1 MKKSVWTLFVFL
13 LPFLCKA
20 QSYEAQQLL
29 LDVQKL
35 SQLKQMLADLKK
47 GYEVLYEGYTNIKN
61 ISKGSFDLHQ
71 AFLDGLL
78 EVSPAVKN
86 YKKVAGIVS
95 LQLKIVSE
103 YKSSLTALVRC
114 REFLPT
120 EIQYVQKVGSNLI
133 DQSLK
138 NLETLSMILTT

>member
-78 EVSPAVKN
+78 EVSPAVK
-86 YKKVAGIVS
+86 K
-95 LQLKIVSE
+95 L
-103 YKSSLTALVRC
+103 
-114 REFLPT
+114 
-120 EIQYVQKVGSNLI
+120 
-133 DQSLK
+133 
-138 NLETLSMILTT
+138 